1 MFKPINEFDDCN
13 LNIESGLSNLLNLE
27 LELLD
32 IEKLEQKNTETQV
45 HPFSVIQ
52 TFKQSL
58 SHIVKQDLKQKKN
71 NIYKKILEE
80 KKKILEYEIKKNNY
94 IININ
99 SYIETDQIKE
109 LKLVPATYPN
119 KDLKN
124 ISILNQ

>member
-80 KKKILEYEIKKNNY
+80 KKKNFR
-94 IININ
+94 
-99 SYIETDQIKE
+99 
-109 LKLVPATYPN
+109 V
-119 KDLKN
+119 
-124 ISILNQ
+124 